1 MQASGKVGGNRSA
14 PKTDKAVVTL
24 SLIAFLGCCA
34 GWLWLAI
41 GSDGTGWD
49 FTGFYLAGQVPL
61 SSLYDQ
67 EVFQETGRRLLAP
80 IGIDYYPPYVRPAV
94 FAIPLRLFTFLPYW
108 NAYWVFAAL
117 QFVFYVA
124 AIYLLWKQFRFPV
137 ELVVGFGFFY
147 PGMMSIVTGHDP
159 NVEALLA
166 TVGLL
171 LLLSKK
177 PAAAGLVL
185 SLALYKFNLVFLIPL
200 MLLIKKQYRAF
211 AYMAGGGIALA
222 LASALLV
229 SPTAYLELLPNIPKY
244 TAGYEPAKT
253 MIGFR
258 SLAYWLGAPNLYYPL
273 AFTGVAFC
281 LFAIRKAPAYRSLLH
296 CTRGLD
302 VVRLSCR
309 LVRRCVPHRSDDR
322 RAGKK
327 LETRGFHLRTPTV
340 PVSRLAS
347 LARGRLNP
355 TPCACHHDRTP
366 LGMDPWEKLGGNNRR
381 LRGLSRT

>member
-281 LFAIRKAPAYRSLLH
+281 LFAIRKAPLTEAYCIAL
-296 CTRGLD
+296 
-302 VVRLSCR
+302 
-309 LVRRCVPHRSDDR
+309 
-322 RAGKK
+322 AGSM
-327 LETRGFHLRTPTV
+327 LCGFHVAWYDGVCLIVPMTV
-340 PVSRLAS
+340 VLARNSKPAAFTSALLLFLFPVWPVSPAAVSIL
-347 LARGRLNP
+347 LLVLVTTIGR
-355 TPCACHHDRTP
+355 
-366 LGMDPWEKLGGNNRR
+366 PWEWTLGRNSAATTAGFEA
-381 LRGLSRT
+381 